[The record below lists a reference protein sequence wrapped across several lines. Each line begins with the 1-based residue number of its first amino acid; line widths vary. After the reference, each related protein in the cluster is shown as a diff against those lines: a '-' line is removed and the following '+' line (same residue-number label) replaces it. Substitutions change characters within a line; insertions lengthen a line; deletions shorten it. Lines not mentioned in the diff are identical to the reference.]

1 MILSKYYI
9 FISFILLAVL
19 SCKNSKNLSSTLN
32 YTEKNNISII
42 FISRGEGIDGNSKG
56 KLIKYIDDFN
66 IKNNSELMPFQK
78 NWGKE
83 GEVTFCIDFAQ
94 LNNKQKEIFL
104 IDLEKIINNS
114 KLINFEYILNCNLK

>member
-1 MILSKYYI
+1 MIMSKYYI

-32 YTEKNNISII
+32 YSEKNNISII
-42 FISRGEGIDGNSKG
+42 FISRGEGIDGITKG

-66 IKNNSELMPFQK
+66 IKNNSELKPFQK

-83 GEVTFCIDFAQ
+83 GEVTFCINFAQ
-94 LNNKQKEIFL
+94 LNTKQKEIFI

>member
-1 MILSKYYI
+1 MSKYYI
-9 FISFILLAVL
+9 LISFILLAVL

-32 YTEKNNISII
+32 YSEKNNISII
-42 FISRGEGIDGNSKG
+42 FISRGEGIDWITKG

-66 IKNNSELMPFQK
+66 IKNNSELIPFQK

-104 IDLEKIINNS
+104 IDLEKIIGKS
-114 KLINFEYILNCNLK
+114 KLINYEYILKCNL

>member
-1 MILSKYYI
+1 MIMFKHYI
-9 FISFILLAVL
+9 FISFILFSVL
-19 SCKNSKNLSSTLN
+19 SCKNSKNLTSTLN
-32 YTEKNNISII
+32 YSEKNNISII

-66 IKNNSELMPFQK
+66 YKNKSELIPFQK

-83 GEVTFCIDFAQ
+83 GEVTFCIDFTQ

-104 IDLEKIINNS
+104 IDLEKIIINS
-114 KLINFEYILNCNLK
+114 KLINFEFNLECNLI